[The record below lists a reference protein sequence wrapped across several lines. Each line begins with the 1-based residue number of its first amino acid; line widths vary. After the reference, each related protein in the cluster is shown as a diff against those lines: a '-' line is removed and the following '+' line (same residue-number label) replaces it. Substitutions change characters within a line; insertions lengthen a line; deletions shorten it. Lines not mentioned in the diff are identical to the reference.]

1 MGLDIGLDAFGTR
14 ASRRDRERIGAERF
28 ECFYDMEGIV
38 VFEHPGDVLS
48 GITVAL
54 AILIFM
60 AQLPQFVG
68 ANWLMYALVAVTLIE
83 RVGLELKGAH

>member
-38 VFEHPGDVLS
+38 VFEHPGRCVVGDHGRARFDS
-48 GITVAL
+48 GSDRVRNRNKEGIC
-54 AILIFM
+54 FD
-60 AQLPQFVG
+60 AQRV
-68 ANWLMYALVAVTLIE
+68 NNRKTSTYAY
-83 RVGLELKGAH
+83 